1 MNRAKAY
8 LSTLFVLLAF
18 INSYNLSAQEVDAP
32 LNFSVKGDFI
42 GDDEAVIQLDSGY
55 IYYSNELELY
65 FNHTIRIQILK
76 ESGKK
81 WGNFSLPYAKEDSL
95 IKIEGKVYCLA
106 GDKVQEATVKQSAFK
121 VKEIED
127 NQLEASYNTN
137 EVKVGDI
144 VEFTYQLKFGDWKNI
159 HNWYFQN
166 DIPVLRS
173 TFTTK
178 IPSFIF
184 FYKFLEGVRN
194 LTDIE
199 RSITTDSIKGEPYN
213 MQLETF
219 EMDSIAA
226 YKYEQDIPGD
236 EFFISKLSYHLAEY
250 TLPDFTTVYL
260 LPQAYEELAF
270 NWASDPYFNQI
281 QLKAEYLNEKVDQ
294 IYHRSFTDEK
304 NIQSFYFFVRNNFEV
319 DNNLYD
325 KNLQQTYN
333 RRRGNEQQ
341 INMILAKM
349 LNQAGYDAYLVAL
362 STIDNR
368 PVYPDFPYF
377 ELFNKYVVFVRT
389 MDQNYFLDASDKNLL
404 FNMLAPN
411 CINNGGLIISK
422 SSNGLYPLNFLFD
435 DREEIEG
442 NFSITDSAT
451 VAGKYRVK
459 RDGYSV
465 YTFDTQYLT
474 DFRSYNDY
482 LIETIFENPKWNII
496 SHDVKDEFNDNKVI
510 QEELVFARPFDKTDG
525 TTIRINPLIK
535 NEFTSNPFP
544 DVDRQNPITL
554 YAPLYRK
561 GSFTYKIPEGYS
573 IQSLPQSN
581 AVSMES
587 FNCDFRYQVSRS
599 GNTIT
604 LSYVIDVNKVIFM
617 ANEYKAL
624 SSFFD
629 QVTKSL
635 NQMIVL
641 TKN

>member
-1 MNRAKAY
+1 
-8 LSTLFVLLAF
+8 
-18 INSYNLSAQEVDAP
+18 
-32 LNFSVKGDFI
+32 
-42 GDDEAVIQLDSGY
+42 
-55 IYYSNELELY
+55 
-65 FNHTIRIQILK
+65 
-76 ESGKK
+76 
-81 WGNFSLPYAKEDSL
+81 
-95 IKIEGKVYCLA
+95 
-106 GDKVQEATVKQSAFK
+106 
-121 VKEIED
+121 
-127 NQLEASYNTN
+127 
-137 EVKVGDI
+137 
-144 VEFTYQLKFGDWKNI
+144 
-159 HNWYFQN
+159 
-166 DIPVLRS
+166 
-173 TFTTK
+173 
-178 IPSFIF
+178 
-184 FYKFLEGVRN
+184 
-194 LTDIE
+194 
-199 RSITTDSIKGEPYN
+199 
-213 MQLETF
+213 
-219 EMDSIAA
+219 
-226 YKYEQDIPGD
+226 
-236 EFFISKLSYHLAEY
+236 
-250 TLPDFTTVYL
+250 
-260 LPQAYEELAF
+260 
-270 NWASDPYFNQI
+270 
-281 QLKAEYLNEKVDQ
+281 
-294 IYHRSFTDEK
+294 
-304 NIQSFYFFVRNNFEV
+304 VRNNFEV

>member
-8 LSTLFVLLAF
+8 ITTIFVLLAF
-18 INSYNLSAQEVDAP
+18 IISSNLSAQKVDQP
-32 LNFSVKGDFI
+32 LNFNVQGDFI
-42 GDDEAVIQLDSGY
+42 ADDEAVIQLDSGY
-55 IYYSNELELY
+55 TYYSNEIELY

-81 WGNFSLPYAKEDSL
+81 WGDFSLPYAKEDSL
-95 IKIEGKVYCLA
+95 IKIEGKVYRLA

-121 VKEIED
+121 IKEIE
-127 NQLEASYNTN
+127 NGQLEAAYSTN
-137 EVKVGDI
+137 DIKVGDI
-144 VEFTYQLKFGDWKNI
+144 VEFTYQLKLGDWKNI
-159 HNWYFQN
+159 SSWYFQN

-194 LTDIE
+194 LTDID
-199 RSITTDSIKGEPYN
+199 RSITTDSIRGKTYN

-219 EMDSIAA
+219 EMDSIAG

-236 EFFISKLSYHLAEY
+236 EFFISKLSYHLSEY
-250 TLPDFTTVYL
+250 TLPGSSTVYL
-260 LPQAYEELAF
+260 LPEAYEELAF
-270 NWASDPYFNQI
+270 NWASDQYFNQI
-281 QLKAEYLNEKVDQ
+281 QLSSDYLNEKVKQ

-325 KNLQQTYN
+325 KDLEQTFK
-333 RRRGNEQQ
+333 RRAGNEQQ
-341 INMILAKM
+341 VNMVLAKM
-349 LNQAGYDAYLVAL
+349 LNQAGFDAYLVAL
-362 STIDNR
+362 STINNR

-389 MDQNYFLDASDKNLL
+389 MEQNYFLDASDKNLL
-404 FNMLAPN
+404 FNMLSPN
-411 CINNGGLIISK
+411 SINNGGLIISK
-422 SSNGLYPLNFLFD
+422 TSSGLYPLNFLFD
-435 DREEIEG
+435 DREEITA
-442 NFSITDSAT
+442 NFTITDSAT
-451 VAGKYRVK
+451 IAGNYQVK

-465 YTFDTQYLT
+465 YSFDAQYLT

-496 SHDVKDEFNDNKVI
+496 NHDVKDEFDDNKVLH
-510 QEELVFARPFDKTDG
+510 EELEFARPFDKTNG
-525 TTIRINPLIK
+525 NTIQINPLVK
-535 NEFTSNPFP
+535 NEFASNPFP

-554 YAPLYRK
+554 YTPLYRK
-561 GSFTYKIPEGYS
+561 GSFTYEIPDGYS
-573 IQSLPQSN
+573 IQSLPKAN
-581 AVSMES
+581 AVTMDD

-599 GNTIT
+599 GRKVTI
-604 LSYVIDVNKVIFM
+604 SYVIDVDKVIFM

-629 QVTKSL
+629 QISKSL

-641 TKN
+641 TKK